1 MTTRFAPR
9 NLQGLPTLTEVIEVA
24 EPEGPVV
31 SAAPPFEGAPDDGSR
46 SDAGAEPDGSAA
58 PAPLLVEPAIDEE
71 RLVANVLVEL
81 QRHADLM
88 LEYRLRQ
95 AIDPAL
101 SRLADGLV
109 RELREELAATL
120 RDVVKRAVSQELA
133 RLRGRQA

>member
-9 NLQGLPTLTEVIEVA
+9 TLQGLPTLTEVIEVG
-24 EPEGPVV
+24 EPEVPVV
-31 SAAPPFEGAPDDGSR
+31 SEVPLFEGASDDGSR
-46 SDAGAEPDGSAA
+46 SEAAAEPGAA
-58 PAPLLVEPAIDEE
+58 DAPPPLLAEPAVDEE

-88 LEYRLRQ
+88 LEYRLRE

-109 RELREELAATL
+109 HDLREELAATL
-120 RDVVKRAVSQELA
+120 RDVVARAVSQELA
-133 RLRGRQA
+133 RQRGRQA